1 LAGGKEMNQAEMLI
15 QHHLNK
21 LKERSRCIDKQV
33 VCVITDKDYRI
44 LSTGINQIVACDQN
58 CDDKINRRCETVHA
72 EIVACA
78 NLRNFNDRSQ
88 KAYLNL
94 FPCVPCQNMLAHFV
108 KEIIVFGPK
117 HKDQVFE
124 NIRLEDD
131 LYVSLLKD
139 NETYKQISVA
149 QGELCELVT
158 TISDFFYRGDK
169 KVPMEVLLDEIVDAE
184 LMIDQLKLICWL
196 KDHQIYNSLKTIRAQ
211 KYLNVL
217 ECVKEKVYKNI

>member
-1 LAGGKEMNQAEMLI
+1 MNQAEMLI
-15 QHHLNK
+15 QHYLNQ
-21 LKERSRCIDKQV
+21 LKELSRCIDKQV

-44 LSTGINQIVACDQN
+44 LSTGINQIIACDQN

-72 EIVACA
+72 ESVAVCNLNKY
-78 NLRNFNDRSQ
+78 NLRAK

-94 FPCVPCQNMLAHFV
+94 FPCVACQESLAQYV
-108 KEIIVFGPK
+108 EEIIVFGPK

-131 LYVSLLKD
+131 FYTTLL
-139 NETYKQISVA
+139 NNNGTNKQLSVV

-169 KVPMEVLLDEIVDAE
+169 DIPMEELLDEIVDAE
-184 LMIDQLKLICWL
+184 LMIDQLKLICW
-196 KDHQIYNSLKTIRAQ
+196 KEDHQIYNSLKTIRAQ
-211 KYLNVL
+211 KYLKVLGYAKENVYRD
-217 ECVKEKVYKNI
+217 K